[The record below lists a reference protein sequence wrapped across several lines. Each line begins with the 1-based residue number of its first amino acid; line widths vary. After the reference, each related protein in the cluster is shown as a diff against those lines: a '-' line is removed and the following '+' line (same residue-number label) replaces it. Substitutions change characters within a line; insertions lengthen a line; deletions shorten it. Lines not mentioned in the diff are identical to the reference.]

1 MKLRNNQKA
10 QGLVEY
16 ALILVLI
23 AIVVIVILSLLGTR
37 VSEVFSQ
44 INSGLGLSGIGG
56 GGGATVSITGTNI
69 TPTSCFGGTCSFS
82 VQVGVTTDQPAA
94 VNVTVSGGMSGSAS
108 ATINSSGTISVS
120 ASGTEHGNGQICVSA
135 GNTVCTN
142 ISW

>member
-56 GGGATVSITGTNI
+56 GGGATVSLTGTNI
-69 TPTSCFGGTCSFS
+69 SATSCFGGTCSFT
-82 VQVGVTTDQPAA
+82 VQVGVTVDQPAT
-94 VNVTVSGGMSGSAS
+94 VTVTVSGGMTGSAS
-108 ATINSSGTISVS
+108 ATINGSGTITLT
-120 ASGTEHGNGQICVSA
+120 ASGSDHGNGQVCVSA

-142 ISW
+142 VSW